1 MTISSLA
8 FQWAVRAFGRDH
20 VGAFGTELEW
30 GLERE
35 LDRELDRV
43 RWQSLLEHFTK
54 RNQEK
59 LDLGLHPN
67 A

>member
-1 MTISSLA
+1 
-8 FQWAVRAFGRDH
+8 
-20 VGAFGTELEW
+20 
-30 GLERE
+30 LERE